1 VPPGTVKPLALDR
14 EDLIELRG
22 VEARLMLRFG
32 AEHETTAS
40 FRAFHEVV
48 IAGVKF
54 VREARASQAK
64 GPASAEMLAS
74 PRQARQALER
84 YFAAAERT
92 LKDNAMLEPA
102 EALDVHDNFTK

>member
-1 VPPGTVKPLALDR
+1 
-14 EDLIELRG
+14 
-22 VEARLMLRFG
+22 
-32 AEHETTAS
+32 
-40 FRAFHEVV
+40 
-48 IAGVKF
+48 
-54 VREARASQAK
+54 
-64 GPASAEMLAS
+64 MLAS